1 MKWIK
6 TLKFRLMITMM
17 ALVLLTI
24 LIITVSIISN
34 QRQAVEAQARQE
46 LTALGQLLVTSS
58 LSSLLFND
66 EESARQTLQS
76 LQVRPD
82 ISQAV
87 IFDVNARRFAEFQDQ
102 TVQTQIDPDW
112 VKAVLQQDRPKLV
125 RENNAGLHLVL
136 PMISHGE
143 LIGALYILDDR
154 TSLNTQMT
162 AFYRVVTITV
172 VIAFFASLLAMLW
185 LVSLF
190 IMPVNQLLGTIRDIT
205 RHRDYRRRAPA
216 AATLE
221 FNQLTDSFNQMIS
234 EVEHRGEQLEQ
245 ANSELEQ
252 RVKARTE
259 ALETA
264 LALANE
270 ANQAKAEFLA
280 VMSHEVR
287 TPLNGVIGFAELL
300 KLNQLDNDTRETV
313 ELLNDSAQALLA
325 LLNQILDFSKLDA
338 DKIELEQQ
346 GIELAS
352 FMRSVVETN
361 RAKAERKGLAMQ
373 LNLNDIDDAVMGD
386 ALRLRQILNNLI
398 DNAIKFTDKGRV
410 DIDVMTHHSDGEGWL
425 SFEVRDTG
433 SGISASKLK
442 QIFSP
447 FAQADSS
454 VTRKYGGTGL
464 GLAICAQLIKLMK
477 GHYGVKSE
485 ENQGSLFWFK
495 LPLQRPESPLAVP
508 EQQALPTETTA
519 ASGERILLAEDNEIN
534 QSVAEGMLRSLGY
547 EVDIVS
553 NGMEAVSRC
562 MQHKYDLILMDYHM
576 PQLGGIDATR
586 QIRDSG
592 EQAPNQRTP
601 IVALTADVQ
610 RHVENQFRHAGANDM
625 LLKPFK
631 LEQLSRVVSQWLK
644 DNNERAPAAVPVI
657 DETVLEDIRQMSGE
671 QANSLIGNIVELYLQ
686 KSPALIDDI
695 HHGVRQ
701 GDAEQ
706 LFRAAHALKSSSAN
720 IGAVRVSEVAR
731 QLEKLGRENLLEHVH
746 PHLDVL
752 IQNYE
757 QASVMLKAK
766 LREA

>member
-534 QSVAEGMLRSLGY
+534 QSVAEGMLRNLGY

-644 DNNERAPAAVPVI
+644 ENNERAPAAVPVI

-752 IQNYE
+752 IENYE

>member
-6 TLKFRLMITMM
+6 TLKFRLMFTMM

-24 LIITVSIISN
+24 LIITMSIVSN
-34 QRQAVEAQARQE
+34 QRQAIEAQARQE
-46 LTALGQLLVTSS
+46 LTALGRLLVTNS

-66 EESARQTLQS
+66 EESARQTLLS

-82 ISQAV
+82 INRAV
-87 IFDVNARRFAEFQDQ
+87 IFDENARRFAEFQDQ
-102 TVQTQIDPDW
+102 TVQTQIDPAW
-112 VKAVLQQDRPKLV
+112 INTVLQQDRPQLV
-125 RENNAGLHLVL
+125 RENKAGLHLVL

-143 LIGALYILDDR
+143 LIGALYLLDDR

-185 LVSLF
+185 LISLF
-190 IMPVNQLLGTIRDIT
+190 IMPVNQLLETIRDIT
-205 RHRDYRRRAPA
+205 LHKDYRRRAPA
-216 AATLE
+216 ASTLE

-234 EVEHRGEQLEQ
+234 EIEHRGEQLEQ

-300 KLNQLDNDTRETV
+300 KLNQLDNDSRETV

-346 GIELAS
+346 GIELAT

-361 RAKAERKGLAMQ
+361 RAKADRKGLAMDLKLQ
-373 LNLNDIDDAVMGD
+373 DSDCTVMGD

-410 DIDVMTHHSDGEGWL
+410 DIDVFTHHSDGEDWL
-425 SFEVRDTG
+425 SFEVSDTG
-433 SGISASKLK
+433 SGISPSKLK

-495 LPLQRPESPLAVP
+495 LPLQKLEAPSVTPKPLP
-508 EQQALPTETTA
+508 LPTETTA
-519 ASGERILLAEDNEIN
+519 ASGELILLAEDNEIN
-534 QSVAEGMLRSLGY
+534 QSVAEGMLRNLGY
-547 EVDIVS
+547 EVEIVS
-553 NGMEAVSRC
+553 NGMEAVSCC
-562 MQHKYDLILMDYHM
+562 MQHQYALILMDYHM

-592 EQAPNQRTP
+592 EQGPNQRTP

-610 RHVENQFRHAGANDM
+610 RHVENQFRHAGAND
-625 LLKPFK
+625 LLIKPFK
-631 LEQLSRVVSQWLK
+631 LEQLSRVVNQWLK
-644 DNNERAPAAVPVI
+644 RGNDNAQTAVPVI
-657 DETVLEDIRQMSGE
+657 DDTVLEDIRQMSGD
-671 QANSLIGNIVELYLQ
+671 QASSLIGNIVELYLQ
-686 KSPALIDDI
+686 KSPDLIADI
-695 HHGVRQ
+695 HQGARQ

-752 IQNYE
+752 REQYE
-757 QASVMLKAK
+757 QATVMLKAR

>member
-346 GIELAS
+346 RVELAS

-410 DIDVMTHHSDGEGWL
+410 DIDVMTHHSDGEDWL

-534 QSVAEGMLRSLGY
+534 QSVAEGMLRNLGY

-644 DNNERAPAAVPVI
+644 ENNERAPAAVPVI

-686 KSPALIDDI
+686 KSPALIEDI

>member
-6 TLKFRLMITMM
+6 TLKFRLMFTMM

-24 LIITVSIISN
+24 LIITMSIVSN
-34 QRQAVEAQARQE
+34 QRQAIEAQARQE
-46 LTALGQLLVTSS
+46 LTALGRLLVTNS

-66 EESARQTLQS
+66 EESARQTLLS

-82 ISQAV
+82 INRAV
-87 IFDVNARRFAEFQDQ
+87 IFDENARRFAEFQDQ
-102 TVQTQIDPDW
+102 TVQTQIDPAW
-112 VKAVLQQDRPKLV
+112 INTVLQQDRPQLV
-125 RENNAGLHLVL
+125 RENKAGLHLVL

-143 LIGALYILDDR
+143 LIGALYLLDDR

-185 LVSLF
+185 LISLF
-190 IMPVNQLLGTIRDIT
+190 IMPVNQLLETIRAIT
-205 RHRDYRRRAPA
+205 LHKDYRRRAPA
-216 AATLE
+216 ASTLE

-234 EVEHRGEQLEQ
+234 EIEHRGEQLEQ

-300 KLNQLDNDTRETV
+300 KLNQLDNDSRETV

-346 GIELAS
+346 GIELAT

-361 RAKAERKGLAMQ
+361 RAKADRKGLAMDLKLQ
-373 LNLNDIDDAVMGD
+373 DSDCTVMGD

-410 DIDVMTHHSDGEGWL
+410 DIDVFTHHSDGEDWL
-425 SFEVRDTG
+425 SFEVSDTG
-433 SGISASKLK
+433 SGISPSKLK

-495 LPLQRPESPLAVP
+495 LPLQKLEAPSVTPKPLP
-508 EQQALPTETTA
+508 LPTETTA
-519 ASGERILLAEDNEIN
+519 ASGELILLAEDNEIN
-534 QSVAEGMLRSLGY
+534 QSVAEGMLRNLGY
-547 EVDIVS
+547 EVEIVS
-553 NGMEAVSRC
+553 NGMEAVSCC
-562 MQHKYDLILMDYHM
+562 MQHQYALILMDYHM

-592 EQAPNQRTP
+592 EQGPNQRTP

-610 RHVENQFRHAGANDM
+610 RHVENQFRHAGAND
-625 LLKPFK
+625 LLIKPFK
-631 LEQLSRVVSQWLK
+631 LEQLSRVVNQWLK
-644 DNNERAPAAVPVI
+644 RGNDNAQTAVPVI
-657 DETVLEDIRQMSGE
+657 DDTVLEDIRQMSGD
-671 QANSLIGNIVELYLQ
+671 QASSLIGNIVELYLQ
-686 KSPALIDDI
+686 KSPDLIADI
-695 HHGVRQ
+695 HQGARQ

-752 IQNYE
+752 REQYE
-757 QASVMLKAK
+757 QATVMLKAR